1 MKLTH
6 QAAQNAVD
14 LLVPLD
20 RIEPLEL
27 ITHHHSLV
35 MRLLPTTVHMT
46 LIKHL
51 QMQRLKHSQC

>member
-20 RIEPLEL
+20 GIKPLEL
-27 ITHHHSLV
+27 LADNYRLVVSLLATA
-35 MRLLPTTVHMT
+35 MHMA

-51 QMQRLKHSQC
+51 QMQWLKHSQR